1 MSKLFGLIGFAIALI
16 WTWDIVYSTNAGSI
30 STEVHFN
37 IQNRLNEI
45 ILEQIAKKRP
55 QATNIKIQR
64 LWTEK
69 INETK
74 LRARFAY
81 RYNEKLEGK
90 ETVDQR
96 TEGEAILFREP
107 SEDRNTQKW
116 ILQSLKTTTDQIN
129 FAEGV
134 VISPD
139 MQLEELQKEAPAN
152 DAAAAAAAAPK
163 EAKAPTAP
171 ALKNESTTEKK

>member
-16 WTWDIVYSTNAGSI
+16 WTWDIVYSTNTGSI
-30 STEVHFN
+30 NTEVHFN

-45 ILEQIAKKRP
+45 ILEQIAKKHP
-55 QATNIKIQR
+55 QASDIKIQR

-69 INETK
+69 VNETK

-90 ETVDQR
+90 EAVEQR
-96 TEGEAILFREP
+96 TEGEAMLFREP
-107 SEDRNTQKW
+107 SEDRGAQKW

-139 MQLEELQKEAPAN
+139 MQLEELQKDAPASESK
-152 DAAAAAAAAPK
+152 APK
-163 EAKAPTAP
+163 SEGTSEKRI
-171 ALKNESTTEKK
+171 EKK